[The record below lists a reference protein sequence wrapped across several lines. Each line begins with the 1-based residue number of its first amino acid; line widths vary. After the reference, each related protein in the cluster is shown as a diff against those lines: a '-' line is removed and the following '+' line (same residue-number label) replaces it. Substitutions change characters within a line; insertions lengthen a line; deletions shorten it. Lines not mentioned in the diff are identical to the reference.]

1 MKPHT
6 HRHGRGAFALG
17 RGALALALTAAL
29 ILLGVGS
36 APQNVHATTPP
47 SVSIAQYPLTVAVP
61 AHPQVLFAITNSESM
76 DGNFSG
82 AIMTG
87 SGSLGGAVAT
97 GLANSSS
104 PAQYQIPSGFTP
116 PVNAGSGGYAPY
128 TVWGGS
134 YWIDNSDSRLNVAK
148 EGIQQILTDY
158 MEYAD
163 FALMDFTGTSGPWT
177 TSVYYMSAPG
187 GFTFTN
193 TPGSSPYVNNP
204 CYGANTALTDAYD
217 QSCHDLRV
225 LYPVGSGLIAD
236 QYMIIGSTGI
246 AGDTI
251 GTTSDNPTINDVFYG
266 GTPPVCVVY
275 PPGPNPATPYPP
287 YYSLGNYENGGVSV
301 GYNSTTEGG
310 CPGGVGPTN
319 AGYVPYSTQV
329 MYALRGWSF
338 LQYASATTGNLVVG
352 MKSAGA
358 IPTPTSVATAIAAF
372 STPLQPETNGG
383 TGEIRSVAIQSP
395 IAGLLKGAKNYFG
408 TTNPPSNNGCTP
420 TRYVVLVTDGL
431 PTQDLANH
439 NWPPLGSI
447 SASGAS
453 TTPTGPGYNVW
464 ATFNADGSLNATNDQ
479 AMTDTITE
487 LQALNTAGIK
497 TYVIG
502 LGAGVD
508 PAYNTEA
515 AATLT
520 AMAVAGGT
528 NSYFPASSP
537 TDLSNDMQA
546 ILAQILAETAATS
559 ASAINSTGISTTS
572 VAYQGTFTTSDVYED
587 WTGNLLAYP
596 INPTN
601 GYINTA
607 YSAAQWQ
614 AQVQLDAQ
622 SWVDPGRLIVT
633 WDPTAPTPAG
643 IPFHWN
649 ASATTS
655 GIGPT
660 TPLGEALETYTPD
673 TNGQDVLHYLR
684 GDSSLEQ
691 RNGGTFRNRSH
702 KLGDIVDS
710 SPLYVGS
717 PSGPWQ
723 QASYF
728 TFESTYRNRQ
738 PMIYIGANDG
748 MLHAFNAS
756 TGNEVFAFVPHAVWG
771 NLVKLV
777 NPYYNPQ
784 HQFYVDATPQA
795 ADVLFSTDSNW
806 HTVLF
811 GSERAGG
818 NSIFAIDVTDP
829 STFTSENSISQKVL
843 WEFTDANMGDSYSLP
858 VAVYTAAGFAVMFG
872 NGYNSPTG
880 TPYLYALNPAT
891 GAVMAKI
898 NLCGA
903 VPSACNLS
911 QPNGLSNI
919 TAMNTTGALLSGNP
933 NVIYA
938 GDLQGNLWRVDIS
951 NSNPADWTVSV
962 LFKAT
967 DSLGNVQPITVTPQ
981 ATLNP
986 LAPTLSGAMVYFG
999 TGQFLGLPDLGN
1011 TNVQSV
1017 YGVFDDGSAPGSP
1030 YTRANLVQQ
1039 TMTAET
1045 GTTMTG
1051 TNTIRLLSNNPV
1063 NLPSNKGWYVDLS
1076 LDAGERVVTDPTLF
1090 NGTLQITTYQPN
1102 ANTCVG
1108 GGNAYYMVFN
1118 YATGGATTLPQFDWY
1133 GNGAITS
1140 ADLYMGQTVAGM
1152 SLGNSYAAA
1161 PKMVTM
1167 GDQAVVYTTT
1177 GAAQVGGLC
1186 NGQSCDPNTL
1196 NADQLA
1202 RGAWQELK

>member
-1 MKPHT
+1 MKAVAQ
-6 HRHGRGAFALG
+6 RDRRDAVALG
-17 RGALALALTAAL
+17 RGALALALTVAL
-29 ILLGVGS
+29 ILFGVGS
-36 APQNVHATTPP
+36 APQSVHATTPP
-47 SVSIAQYPLTVAVP
+47 AVSIAQYPLTVAVP
-61 AHPQVLFAITNSESM
+61 AHPQVLFVIPNSQSV
-76 DGNFSG
+76 DGDLSG

-87 SGSLGGAVAT
+87 SGSIGGAVGS
-97 GLANSSS
+97 GLANSAS
-104 PAQYQIPSGFTP
+104 PANYAVPSGFTP
-116 PVNAGSGGYAPY
+116 PLNAGSGGFAPY
-128 TVWGGS
+128 TVSSGGHR
-134 YWIDNSDSRLNVAK
+134 YDNSASRLNVAK
-148 EGIQQILTDY
+148 EGISAILNAY

-163 FALMDFTGTSGPWT
+163 FALMDYSAGGSVTE
-177 TSVYYMSAPG
+177 TSVYYMSGPG

-193 TPGSSPYVNNP
+193 SPGSSPYVNNP
-204 CYGANTALTDAYD
+204 CYGASVSLTDQYDADCTNLLAY
-217 QSCHDLRV
+217 
-225 LYPVGSGLIAD
+225 YGVGSGIIAD
-236 QYMIIGSTGI
+236 QYMLLGSFPSP
-246 AGDTI
+246 DTM
-251 GTTSDNPTINDVFYG
+251 GTTSDNPQINDVFYG
-266 GTPPVCVVY
+266 GTTAVCIAYGTVSPP
-275 PPGPNPATPYPP
+275 TPYPP
-287 YYSLGNYENGGVSV
+287 NRTLSQYNSGGIFV
-301 GYNSTTEGG
+301 GYSNTRPSG
-310 CPGGVGPTN
+310 CPGATGPTN
-319 AGYVPYSTQV
+319 AGYVPYSPQV
-329 MYALRGWSF
+329 MYAVRGF
-338 LQYASATTGNLVVG
+338 GYCCGGASTSGGHLVVG
-352 MKSAGA
+352 MESAGA
-358 IPTPTSVATAIAAF
+358 VPTPASVATAIAAF
-372 STPLQPETNGG
+372 NTALAPESDTTSTT
-383 TGEIRSVAIQSP
+383 EIKAEALQSP
-395 IAGLLKGAKNYFG
+395 IAALIKGARSYYG
-408 TTNPPSNNGCTP
+408 SANPPSNNGCPP

-431 PTQDLANH
+431 PTEDLSGH
-439 NWPPLGSI
+439 NWPPLGTY
-447 SASGAS
+447 SASPS
-453 TTPTGPGYNVW
+453 GYNVW

-479 AMTDTITE
+479 AVTDTISQLAT
-487 LQALNTAGIK
+487 LAASGVK
-497 TYVIG
+497 TYIIG
-502 LGAGVD
+502 LGAGVE
-508 PAYNTEA
+508 PSVNPQASN
-515 AATLT
+515 TLT

-528 NSYFPASSP
+528 GSYFPAYSP
-537 TDLSNDMQA
+537 VDLTNDMQA

-607 YSAAQWQ
+607 YSAALWQ
-614 AQVQLDAQ
+614 AQAQLDAQ
-622 SWVDPGRLIVT
+622 DWASPSRLIVT
-633 WDPTAPTPAG
+633 WDPTAATPAG
-643 IPFHWN
+643 IPFQWN
-649 ASATTS
+649 PSATSS

-660 TPLGEALETYTPD
+660 TPLGEALETYTSD
-673 TNGQDVLHYLR
+673 TNGQDVLEYLR
-684 GDSSLEQ
+684 GNNALEK
-691 RNGGTFRNRSH
+691 RNGGTFRNRTH

-710 SPLYVGS
+710 SPLYVGG

-723 QASYF
+723 QTSYF
-728 TFESTYRNRQ
+728 TFESHYRSRQ

-756 TGNEVFAFVPHAVWG
+756 TGSEVFAFVPHAVWN

-784 HQFYVDATPQA
+784 HQFYVDSTPQA
-795 ADVLFSTDSNW
+795 ADVQFSSDGSW
-806 HTVLF
+806 HTLLF

-818 NSIFAIDVTDP
+818 NSIFALDVTDP
-829 STFTSENSISQKVL
+829 TTFTSESSVAQNVL
-843 WEFTDANMGDSYSLP
+843 WEFTDANMGNSFSLP

-880 TPYLYALNPAT
+880 TPYLYALNPEN

-898 NLCGA
+898 DLCGA

-911 QPNGLSNI
+911 QPNGLSSI
-919 TAMNTTGALLSGNP
+919 TVMNTTGALLSGHP
-933 NVIYA
+933 NVAYA

-967 DSLGNVQPITVTPQ
+967 DSLGNAQPITVTPQ
-981 ATLNP
+981 ATINP
-986 LAPTLSGAMVYFG
+986 LAPTLSGAMVYFA

-1011 TNVQSV
+1011 TNVQSI
-1017 YGVFDDGSAPGSP
+1017 YGVFDDGSAPAAP

-1039 TMTAET
+1039 TMTAVT
-1045 GTTMTG
+1045 GTTMSG
-1051 TNTIRLLSNNPV
+1051 TNTIRLLSSNPV
-1063 NLPSNKGWYVDLS
+1063 NLPSDKGWYVDLS

-1102 ANTCVG
+1102 PNTCVG
-1108 GGNAYYMVFN
+1108 GGSAYYMVFN

-1140 ADLYMGQTVAGM
+1140 KDLYMGQTVAGM

-1186 NGQSCDPNTL
+1186 NGQTCDPNTL